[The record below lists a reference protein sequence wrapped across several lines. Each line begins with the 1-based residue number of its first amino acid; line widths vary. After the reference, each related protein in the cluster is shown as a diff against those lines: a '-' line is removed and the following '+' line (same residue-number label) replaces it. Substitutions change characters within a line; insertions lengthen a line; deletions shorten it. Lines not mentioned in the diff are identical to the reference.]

1 MSTSS
6 YHRGV
11 SLYEVLGVPPSADQA
26 TLRQA
31 YLALARR
38 HHPDRDGG
46 DAARMRAVNEAWAVL
61 SDPVRRARYDRSLAP
76 RRTPGAPGASSST
89 VRPGFER
96 DPRYPADEPVDD
108 LEDLALDP
116 DDRPVRITVV
126 LPRWLRL
133 LPMATFGAAVL
144 AGFVGTVVASEPL
157 LALGLMLAVL
167 AFLFFVSAPFV
178 ALLAGHRRAP
188 ED

>member
-1 MSTSS
+1 M
-6 YHRGV
+6 
-11 SLYEVLGVPPSADQA
+11 LGVAPSADQA
-26 TLRQA
+26 TVRRA

-61 SDPVRRARYDRSLAP
+61 RDPERRARYDRTLSAAP
-76 RRTPGAPGASSST
+76 PTAPSRPEHRTTT
-89 VRPGFER
+89 VRPGHEP
-96 DPRYPADEPVDD
+96 DPRYPADEDLDLDD
-108 LEDLALDP
+108 LQDLDLD
-116 DDRPVRITVV
+116 DHPVRVTVA

-133 LPMATFGAAVL
+133 LPMATLGAAVL

-178 ALLAGHRRAP
+178 ALLASHRRGEGGGAG
-188 ED
+188 DR

>member
-1 MSTSS
+1 M
-6 YHRGV
+6 
-11 SLYEVLGVPPSADQA
+11 LGVPPSADAA

-46 DAARMRAVNEAWAVL
+46 DAARLRAVNEAWAVL
-61 SDPVRRARYDRSLAP
+61 SAPQARARYDRALATAP
-76 RRTPGAPGASSST
+76 SPPAQRPPGPGT
-89 VRPGFER
+89 VRPGYER

-108 LEDLALDP
+108 LEDLDAPDLD
-116 DDRPVRITVV
+116 DLPVRVTVV

-133 LPMATFGAAVL
+133 VPMATLGAAVL

-157 LALGLMLAVL
+157 LALGLMLLVL
-167 AFLFFVSAPFV
+167 SFLFFLSAPFV
-178 ALLAGHRRAP
+178 ALLAGHRRAR
-188 ED
+188 DD

>member
-1 MSTSS
+1 ML
-6 YHRGV
+6 GV
-11 SLYEVLGVPPSADQA
+11 SPSADPA
-26 TLRQA
+26 ALRRA

-61 SDPVRRARYDRSLAP
+61 SDPEARARYDRSLTPASAP
-76 RRTPGAPGASSST
+76 SPQGTPGRGT
-89 VRPGFER
+89 VRPGYEP

-108 LEDLALDP
+108 LEDLDLD
-116 DDRPVRITVV
+116 DQPVRVTVV

-133 LPMATFGAAVL
+133 VPMATLGAAVL

-157 LALGLMLAVL
+157 LALGLMLVVL

-178 ALLAGHRRAP
+178 ALLAGHRQAR
-188 ED
+188 DD